1 MTFIQQFIRLLR
13 NKKYD
18 KEHGDIIDK
27 TYMMLKLENPSISE
41 IKTYLENGKTIVLG
55 IMIPP
60 DRIEIHYFIRNKD
73 GYLFFFKGCDSDN
86 NYSVLTINKAMEF
99 TDALFED
106 LWSAVLSDYNYSLVD
121 INDVLK
127 DATEYYGA
135 LNVEIIKRACK
146 KHDLLIF
153 EDPLSQKNPL

>member
-106 LWSAVLSDYNYSLVD
+106 LFMEVKKWKT
-121 INDVLK
+121 DVK